1 MSPRFRGVL
10 GKRVPGDVLRGT
22 LEHQIW
28 GWVEYGGV
36 TVGRRQNAALASVRA
51 VKVGRVGVCA
61 AHGHWEK
68 ETGRRSPYDFNSWE
82 DGVFIMEKGF

>member
-1 MSPRFRGVL
+1 MNIKF
-10 GKRVPGDVLRGT
+10 
-22 LEHQIW
+22 

-36 TVGRRQNAALASVRA
+36 KVVRLQNAVLASVRA